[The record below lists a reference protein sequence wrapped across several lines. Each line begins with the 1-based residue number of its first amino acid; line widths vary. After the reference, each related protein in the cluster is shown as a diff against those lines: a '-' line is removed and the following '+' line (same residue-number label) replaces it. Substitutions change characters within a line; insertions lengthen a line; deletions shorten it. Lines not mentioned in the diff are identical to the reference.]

1 MNILVT
7 GCAGFIGSKVSE
19 LLLKEG
25 HTVIGVDN
33 LNQAYDPRLKEWR
46 LKQLQSYPLF
56 QFHSLDISHWTEM
69 DELFNKICGPGE
81 HSVSAVINLAARAE
95 DSFHFVHNCQFSRT
109 HPLLG
114 YRMSAVWAA
123 PGCSWLLDCCC

>member
-69 DELFNKICGPGE
+69 DAHKMFLAWKNGCVRRTNLQWILFWKPLRR
-81 HSVSAVINLAARAE
+81 S
-95 DSFHFVHNCQFSRT
+95 SRFI
-109 HPLLG
+109 
-114 YRMSAVWAA
+114 A
-123 PGCSWLLDCCC
+123 